1 MPTIDPSAPILW
13 LLRGGKLLSP
23 IPFFKIL
30 ISVPELAYI
39 VAVTPMVVE
48 GGGENTGDA
57 FTGTN
62 FRSPEIEKYESSAL
76 GSTRII

>member
-23 IPFFKIL
+23 IPFVKIL

-39 VAVTPMVVE
+39 VAVTPTILP
-48 GGGENTGDA
+48 GGGANSGDA
-57 FTGTN
+57 FTGTD
-62 FRSPEIEKYESSAL
+62 FRSPAIERYESSAL